1 MGSPDP
7 THLKVSSIAD
17 SGGKAKKGES
27 VQQTTVV
34 KYMRT
39 RAHPHSHKARKIL
52 P

>member
-1 MGSPDP
+1 MGSPNP

-27 VQQTTVV
+27 VQQITVV
-34 KYMRT
+34 KHMCT
-39 RAHPHSHKARKIL
+39 RAHPHSHKAEGIL